1 MKKKIGIFYIN
12 AGGGHS
18 ATARALAKEITE
30 KYSDQVEP
38 ILVDAM
44 QGGPFLTRW
53 FLERGYALAVNNFP
67 YNWRVIYW
75 LSKIS
80 YVMRGED
87 KLFTS
92 TAHSNIEKTITEEKF
107 DVIITVHYFLT
118 SPVLKILAEKNLST
132 PVYSIVTDPFTVPP
146 HWFLNKGI
154 KYFVFSD
161 VAKKLALENEI
172 TPGNVSV
179 VSPVINDKFFVAKNF
194 DKNKIRENLGFPLDK
209 KIILVVAGGDG
220 LYAGGKVLRSLVRL
234 PSDYQV
240 VVVCGR
246 EQKFFEK
253 ATVLKRKF
261 SNKILAVF
269 GFVDNME
276 ELLVAADLVVG
287 KAGPATIFESLVV
300 GRPVILTYYIWEQEK
315 GNCDFVVQNGFG
327 KYQPKLDELADTV
340 KKFFEDEQEYQRV
353 LDNIKAYSIDIGATQ
368 IAKEI
373 IENKIPTN

>member
-1 MKKKIGIFYIN
+1 MRKKIGIFYIN

-30 KYSDQVEP
+30 KYPDQAEP

-80 YVMRGED
+80 YIMRGED
-87 KLFTS
+87 KFFTR
-92 TAHSNIEKTITEEKF
+92 TAHSNIEKTIAEEKF

-118 SPVLKILAEKNLST
+118 SPVLKILKEMNLETS
-132 PVYSIVTDPFTVPP
+132 VYSIVTDPFTAPP
-146 HWFLNKGI
+146 HWFLNKKI
-154 KYFVFSD
+154 KYFVFSETTKNLAEENG
-161 VAKKLALENEI
+161 VALEN
-172 TPGNVSV
+172 VSI
-179 VSPVINDKFFVAKNF
+179 VSPVINDKFFAAKNL
-194 DKNKIRENLGFPLDK
+194 DKNEVRARLGFPLDK

-220 LYAGGKVLRSLVRL
+220 LYAGGRVLQNLVCL
-234 PSDYQV
+234 PNDYQI

-253 ATVLKRKF
+253 ASTLKRKF

-287 KAGPATIFESLVV
+287 KAGPATIFESLVI

-315 GNCDFVVQNGFG
+315 GNCDFVVENGFG
-327 KYQPKLDELADTV
+327 KYQPQLDKLADTV
-340 KKFFEDEQEYQRV
+340 KGFFEDKQEYQRV
-353 LDNIKAYSIDIGATQ
+353 LDNIKAYSIDMGVTQ

-373 IENKIPTN
+373 IENKNTN